1 MADDKHYIGG
11 DNYLL
16 DDLSGFKIRRSK
28 TRVIPGGQT
37 GGLAVSPLRWEPQ
50 QPQDFVIGV
59 RDDQTVDL
67 ARPRQV
73 NQFVIVGTYIVAP
86 SARATNSITVE
97 NSVGFAAGN
106 SVLIMLDSGENFRA
120 VIISISGNIWTISP
134 ALPYSVGTLYGDPIE
149 NSVLLLTVSAQA
161 GTFVLDTADGVL
173 NVNVLG

>member
-11 DNYLL
+11 DNYIL

-59 RDDQTVDL
+59 RDDQTVEL

-73 NQFVIVGTYIVAP
+73 NQFVIVGTSVAAP
-86 SARATNSITVE
+86 SARGSFVVTVQD
-97 NSVGFAAGN
+97 SVGFAAFN
-106 SVLIMLDSGENFRA
+106 LVQIMLDSGVNFRTT
-120 VIISISGNIWTISP
+120 IQSIAGKVWTLVSP
-134 ALPYSVGTLYGDPIE
+134 LPFSVGSLYGDPIE
-149 NSVLLLTVSAQA
+149 NSVLRLSTNATA
-161 GTFVLDTADGVL
+161 GTFVLDTADGIL
-173 NVNVLG
+173 DTNVLA